1 MAPPG
6 SVGPG
11 AGRGARGTPGAS
23 PRGAGGR
30 DTTEGTPRGLVSPS
44 SPRRAGPGLSVAQ
57 RGPGLQLPSAP
68 ARGTPF
74 PGALWRLGAAQRACV
89 AAERRRRALR
99 HLVPVPEQC
108 ERCGA
113 GRSPVGD
120 GDRRE
125 EPGAGSDDGNAGSSP
140 QDLAVICHRD
150 QEQAGP
156 AVETN
161 ALTEGLCHP
170 PVSPSLALR
179 TAARCRPHART
190 PKPPVPDR
198 GARAGRGGRGGSCSR
213 EGRCRRCLGLAVFP
227 ATPRSCALIGRG
239 AGGLTTFQCAMEGGQ
254 RNGFCSSDGNVEEPL
269 SPQDGGASPHPE
281 VPGDT
286 DKRMHRR
293 FLGKLSMLHPAWVL
307 VLAVL
312 VVLALALA
320 VALAVVSAGRCE
332 GNAGL
337 PVAQVLPCPNDWV
350 GYRDVCYY
358 LSREEGSWEWS
369 QEQCSSHGA
378 SLAVLKR
385 DWEVEFLLRLK
396 GNIDYWLGL
405 QRQGEHLQW
414 VDGSSFND
422 TILVQGQEP
431 CLFLK
436 DDHLGSSSCS
446 QHRPYLCSKPQL

>member
-125 EPGAGSDDGNAGSSP
+125 EPGAGSDDGNAG
-140 QDLAVICHRD
+140 
-150 QEQAGP
+150 
-156 AVETN
+156 
-161 ALTEGLCHP
+161 
-170 PVSPSLALR
+170 
-179 TAARCRPHART
+179 
-190 PKPPVPDR
+190 
-198 GARAGRGGRGGSCSR
+198 
-213 EGRCRRCLGLAVFP
+213 
-227 ATPRSCALIGRG
+227 
-239 AGGLTTFQCAMEGGQ
+239 
-254 RNGFCSSDGNVEEPL
+254 
-269 SPQDGGASPHPE
+269 
-281 VPGDT
+281 
-286 DKRMHRR
+286 
-293 FLGKLSMLHPAWVL
+293 KLSMLHPAWVL

-320 VALAVVSAGRCE
+320 VALAVVSGRCE